1 MPDHMNPLDDRF
13 DRPRIHPVRII
24 LRQPFHT
31 HRKNNSI
38 ITQNLAK
45 KKRPNSIARS
55 SQTRQTCG
63 VAVDGERTGRER
75 RTALVKCCS
84 ERRPERGRVGG
95 RERVVL
101 VENDA
106 AEPGAAE
113 LSPVEPPDVL
123 HRHVRQRQARLGRRD
138 GRHRGHT
145 GWVEPLPQGAPPPRC
160 RAHGGRSVR

>member
-1 MPDHMNPLDDRF
+1 MTASIALASTPSGSYSVNPSTPTEKTIRLS
-13 DRPRIHPVRII
+13 PRTW
-24 LRQPFHT
+24 Q
-31 HRKNNSI
+31 
-38 ITQNLAK
+38 K

-75 RTALVKCCS
+75 RAALVECCS

-113 LSPVEPPDVL
+113 LSPVETPDVL